1 MSQGL
6 SVLARLLRDGQ
17 FEKFN
22 TGESGP
28 RTNSRMPALPG
39 FTRGSLGSSGSTF
52 GPKTRNP
59 EAQEDEERAMLNNP
73 LMISFLGG
81 GK

>member
-1 MSQGL
+1 
-6 SVLARLLRDGQ
+6 
-17 FEKFN
+17 
-22 TGESGP
+22 
-28 RTNSRMPALPG
+28 MPALPG